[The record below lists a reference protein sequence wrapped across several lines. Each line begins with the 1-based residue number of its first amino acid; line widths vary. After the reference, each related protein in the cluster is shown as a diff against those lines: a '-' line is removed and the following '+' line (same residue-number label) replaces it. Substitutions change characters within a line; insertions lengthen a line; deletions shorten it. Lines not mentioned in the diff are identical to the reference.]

1 MLLNRVTGL
10 IVLVLLFAS
19 IAPAMEPLEQRAF
32 DLPAGGTV
40 IIDTYRGPIKVV
52 PEDRRDVMITV
63 RAQAPHK
70 DEAKGRVAVDRIEL
84 RMDPHGSDLVVM
96 VRNPRETGL
105 RFVWEDP
112 ARLEI
117 DVEVL
122 VPMHCNLNLR
132 TGEGAITVGS
142 MAGRMLARTETG
154 PIFFRQIDGS
164 VEARNQN
171 GDIIVSRCTG
181 PVNLRTISGD
191 VRIGTV
197 GGQAVLETVNGDI
210 EVQTAHDLI
219 MAQAAE
225 GSIEA
230 GFAQIADGSR
240 LKTALGNITATFNPE
255 AAFLVHATARW
266 GRVISD
272 LPLEEVSG
280 GSGRGRLVGA
290 HNGGGPRVD
299 LQAGGGQVKLMSGQP
314 LFEL

>member
-1 MLLNRVTGL
+1 MLPNRVTGL
-10 IVLVLLFAS
+10 SVLVLMLAP
-19 IAPAMEPLEQRAF
+19 IAPAMEQLEQRAF

-70 DEAKGRVAVDRIEL
+70 DETKGREAIERL
-84 RMDPHGSDLVVM
+84 ELEMIPRGRELVVT
-96 VRNPRETGL
+96 VRNARETGV

-122 VPMHCNLNLR
+122 VPLHCNLDLR

-142 MAGRMLARTETG
+142 MTGRMSARTEAGT
-154 PIFFRQIDGS
+154 IFFRQIDGS
-164 VEARNQN
+164 VEAQNRN

-181 PVNLRTISGD
+181 PVTLRTFTGD

-197 GGQAVLETVNGDI
+197 GGQAVLETLNGDI

-225 GSIEA
+225 GDIEA

-255 AAFLVHATARW
+255 EAFLIHATARW
-266 GRVISD
+266 GRVVSD
-272 LPLEEVSG
+272 LPLEAVSG
-280 GSGRGRLVGA
+280 GVGRGRLVGR

-299 LQAGGGQVKLMSGQP
+299 LQAGGGQVKLTPGRP

>member
-1 MLLNRVTGL
+1 MCPNRITGL
-10 IVLVLLFAS
+10 IVLALLFAP
-19 IAPAMEPLEQRAF
+19 IAPAMEQLEQRAF

-52 PEDRRDVMITV
+52 PEGRRDVMITV

-70 DEAKGRVAVDRIEL
+70 DEAKGRVAVAGLEL

-117 DVEVL
+117 DVEVQ

-132 TGEGAITVGS
+132 TGEGGITVGS
-142 MAGRMLARTETG
+142 MAGRMMARTESG

-164 VEARNQN
+164 VEAKNQN

-181 PVNLRTISGD
+181 PVTLRTVTGD

-197 GGQAVLETVNGDI
+197 GGRAVLETLNGDI

-219 MAQAAE
+219 LAQAAE
-225 GSIEA
+225 GDIVA
-230 GFAQIADGSR
+230 GFAQIADGSW
-240 LKTALGNITATFNPE
+240 LKTARGNITATFNPE
-255 AAFLVHATARW
+255 EAFLIHATARW
-266 GRVISD
+266 GRVLSD
-272 LPLEEVSG
+272 LGLEEVAG
-280 GSGRGRLVGA
+280 GAGRGRLVGR

-299 LQAGGGQVKLMSGQP
+299 LQAGGGQVKLTPGRP